1 MFFRILRKSLVRRKG
16 RIAIAVIAV
25 MMGAAIATALINVS
39 LDITDKVGYE
49 FRAYGANIL
58 LVPKSDTVPITI
70 GDIDY
75 GTVAEQ
81 RYIDEK
87 DLDKIMMIHNNDLI
101 VGYAPYLYQVV
112 TVENQS
118 VVLTG
123 TWFDQVKKVSPWWD
137 IKGSWI
143 DDRNDT
149 TKSII
154 GVSVAEKLDLEIGDL
169 YTVIYNDTKNE
180 TAYDLLVAGIVTTGS
195 SEDNQI
201 FVNLDVAQDITQRP
215 DKVNVVQVSAHCF
228 RCPVDD
234 IAEQIMMKIPYLEAK
249 SVKRVAEAEMDVL
262 GKLEQMMMLLTI
274 VMLAAS
280 ALGVMATM
288 TTSVV
293 ERKKEIG
300 MMKAIGAE
308 NKKIASLFLCEALI
322 IGVLGG
328 ILGYIVGIIFA
339 QFIGMSVFNSAI
351 TPRISVFPI
360 ALGISV
366 GVSSLA
372 SILPVRKAVKIE
384 PARVLRGE

>member
-25 MMGAAIATALINVS
+25 MMGAAIATALINTS

-58 LVPKSDTVPITI
+58 LVPKSESVSITI
-70 GDIDY
+70 GEVDY
-75 GTVAEQ
+75 GAVTEQ
-81 RYIDEK
+81 RYIEED
-87 DLDKIMMIHNNDLI
+87 DLYKINNISWKSRIL
-101 VGYAPYLYQVV
+101 GYAPYLYQMVKV
-112 TVENQS
+112 KNQS

-123 TWFDQVKKVSPWWD
+123 AWFDQVKKISPWWD
-137 IKGSWI
+137 IKGQWI

-154 GVSVAEKLDLEIGDL
+154 GVSVAEKLDLKIGESF
-169 YTVIYNDTKNE
+169 TVTYNNTKNE
-180 TAYDLLVAGIVTTGS
+180 TSYDLIVAGIVTTGS

-201 FVNLDVAQDITQRP
+201 FVNLDLAQNITARP
-215 DKVNVVQVSAHCF
+215 DKVNTVQVSALCNL
-228 RCPVDD
+228 CPVDV
-234 IAEQIMMKIPYLEAK
+234 IAEEIEEQIPYIEAK
-249 SVKRVAEAEMDVL
+249 SVKQVVNAEMNIL
-262 GKLEQMMMLLTI
+262 SKLEQMMMLLTI
-274 VMLAAS
+274 VMLGAS
-280 ALGVMATM
+280 ALGVMTTM

-372 SILPVRKAVKIE
+372 GILPVRRAVKIE
-384 PARVLRGE
+384 PVRVLRGE